1 MIKFE
6 NTEVMGWEHAKG
18 NMSGSVKA
26 KLEDIKAYVD
36 KDGVYLDLKYKDAK
50 LEDGR
55 KVKVH
60 IPKIRLPI
68 PTKAL
73 PDLEE
78 IHVYADGS
86 KWLLNLGTDKL
97 EVIPSKV
104 TAKNGLGKEIT
115 RNNVVYIVA
124 NQEVTLTEDEVTKIL
139 EEKYG
144 CPVDIIKKG
153 CSTCRYRYYHY
164 DEFPCNK
171 CNEQHLW
178 EKGERFDED

>member
-1 MIKFE
+1 ML
-6 NTEVMGWEHAKG
+6 GL
-18 NMSGSVKA
+18 VKA
-26 KLEDIKAYVD
+26 TLENIKAYVD

-55 KVKVH
+55 KVKIH

-78 IHVYADGS
+78 SYVYADGY

-104 TAKNGLGKEIT
+104 TAKNGLGKEVV
-115 RNNVVYIVA
+115 RDNVVYVVV
-124 NQEVTLTEDEVTKIL
+124 NQEVTLTEDEVMKIL
-139 EEKYG
+139 EEKYE
-144 CPVDIIKKG
+144 CPVDIIKKR
-153 CSTCRYRYYHY
+153 CATCRHRDRYY

-171 CNEQHLW
+171 CNELHLW
-178 EKGERFDED
+178 EKGEFSDED

>member
-1 MIKFE
+1 ML
-6 NTEVMGWEHAKG
+6 
-18 NMSGSVKA
+18 GSVKA

-36 KDGVYLDLKYKDAK
+36 KDGVYLDLKYEDAK

-78 IHVYADGS
+78 THVYADGS
-86 KWLLNLGTDKL
+86 KWFLKLGTDKL

-104 TAKNGLGKEIT
+104 TVKNGIGKEIT
-115 RNNVVYIVA
+115 RNNVAYVVV
-124 NQEVTLTEDEVTKIL
+124 NQEVTLTEDAVMKIL

-144 CPVDIIKKG
+144 CPVNIIKKR
-153 CSTCRYRYYHY
+153 CAMCWHLDCYY
-164 DEFPCNK
+164 DEIPCNK
-171 CNEQHLW
+171 CNERHLW
-178 EKGERFDED
+178 EKGECSDED

>member
-1 MIKFE
+1 ML
-6 NTEVMGWEHAKG
+6 
-18 NMSGSVKA
+18 GSVKA

-36 KDGVYLDLKYKDAK
+36 KDGVYLDLKYKDAE

-55 KVKVH
+55 KVKIH

-78 IHVYADGS
+78 IHAYAGGS
-86 KWLLNLGTDKL
+86 EWFLNLKTDKL

-115 RNNVVYIVA
+115 RNNVAYVVA
-124 NQEVTLTEDEVTKIL
+124 NQEVTLT
-139 EEKYG
+139 YG
-144 CPVDIIKKG
+144 YPVDIIKKR
-153 CSTCRYRYYHY
+153 CATCRHRDCYY

-171 CNEQHLW
+171 CNELHLW
-178 EKGERFDED
+178 EKGEFSDED

>member
-1 MIKFE
+1 ML
-6 NTEVMGWEHAKG
+6 
-18 NMSGSVKA
+18 GSVKA

-78 IHVYADGS
+78 IHVYTDGC
-86 KWLLNLGTDKL
+86 KWFLNLGTDKL
-97 EVIPSKV
+97 EAIPSKV

-115 RNNVVYIVA
+115 RNNIVYIVA
-124 NQEVTLTEDEVTKIL
+124 NQEVTLTEDEVMKIL

-144 CPVDIIKKG
+144 CPVDIIKKK
-153 CSTCRYRYYHY
+153 CETCKYWDRYC
-164 DEFPCNK
+164 DEFPCFK
-171 CNEQHLW
+171 CNKQHLW
-178 EKGERFDED
+178 EKRECSDED